1 MKIEVQSLEYS
12 LLQLPRNNTI
22 IIISPSALDTMDT
35 ESKKLLDNSRCIYT
49 NEVDYHSVLKMI
61 DDKIVTVVSI
71 GDDTAINLSSFIAE
85 NKKLYHIIIPSSF
98 ATNNFIKVKPNEVRL
113 DYGYIKKSYDE
124 NLSGIVELL
133 SINTLLKDWRLYQAH
148 LVSNHNYNDVIDDTY
163 HTAINCF
170 NSALELSVDIIN
182 SGEIDLHKLFE
193 IIYNSGELSYHFGC
207 VKLYS
212 RHLDVKFSNLIGMYI
227 MEYFYRMNSYI
238 LNGWSLTDF
247 NKIHVICK
255 KLGLI
260 DKFNEL
266 KVPYDTLYNTLKN
279 LKPYGYY
286 SLVDKLP
293 ELYDIVTA
301 TDINTGEID
310 ETDYDYILLAEFLN
324 SKKIKTF

>member
-12 LLQLPRNNTI
+12 LLQLPHDNTI
-22 IIISPSALDTMDT
+22 IVISPSALDTMDS
-35 ESKKLLDNSRCIYT
+35 ESKKLIDDSRCIYT
-49 NEVDYHSVLKMI
+49 NEVDYKNVLSMI
-61 DDKIVTVVSI
+61 DDKIVTVVGI

-98 ATNNFIKVKPNEVRL
+98 ATNNFIKVKPDEVRL
-113 DYGYIKKSYDE
+113 DYSYIKKSYDE
-124 NLSGIVELL
+124 NLNGIVELL

-148 LVSNHNYNDVIDDTY
+148 LVANHNYNNVIDDTY
-163 HTAINCF
+163 HTAVNCL
-170 NSALELSVDIIN
+170 NSTLELSVDTIN

-193 IIYNSGELSYHFGC
+193 IMYNSGEISYHFGC

-227 MEYFYRMNSYI
+227 MEYFYRMNSYL

-247 NKIHVICK
+247 NKIHIICK
-255 KLGLI
+255 NLGLI

-266 KVPYDTLYNTLKN
+266 KVSYDDIYSALKN

-286 SLVDKLP
+286 SLIDKLP
-293 ELYDIVTA
+293 DIYDIVTA
-301 TDINTGEID
+301 TDSITGEVD
-310 ETDYDYILLAEFLN
+310 ETDYDYVLLSEFLN
-324 SKKIKTF
+324 SKSIKTF